1 LWLKIDG
8 KKEEKDSMEKNA
20 NDEFYLC
27 ISLLVP
33 FNRMKK
39 KEETGMFV

>member
-1 LWLKIDG
+1 
-8 KKEEKDSMEKNA
+8 MEKNA
-20 NDEFYLC
+20 NNEFYLC

-39 KEETGMFV
+39 KKEETGMFV